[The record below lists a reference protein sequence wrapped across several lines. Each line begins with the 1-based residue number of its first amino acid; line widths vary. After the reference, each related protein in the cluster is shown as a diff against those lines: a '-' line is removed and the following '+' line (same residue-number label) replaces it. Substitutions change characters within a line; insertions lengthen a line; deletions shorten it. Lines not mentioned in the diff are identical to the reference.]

1 MPKTKTKAASANI
14 YAVLGSD
21 ESEVKRVAA
30 ELASNLTPP
39 GAGDFGLEIID
50 GAADN
55 ADQAAARVRSAI
67 EAVQTLPFFGD
78 TKVVWLKNVNFLG
91 DDQKARSATVQSAL
105 EELSELVD
113 SGFGPGI
120 TLLISAIDV
129 DKRRSFYKTLLK
141 RAEVQVF
148 DRLDSGRSGWEE
160 EALEIVQQRAKKRK
174 LQFDG
179 DALDLF
185 VLLTGGDTRQIDN
198 ELEKID
204 TFLDKDRGVNAEL
217 VRELVPLSRA
227 GVIFEL
233 GNALAA
239 RDLQLS
245 LKLVRRLLDQGESAI
260 GILLVAI
267 VPTIRNLLLAKDLM
281 ERHHLPRP
289 HSPFQF
295 ISAINR
301 LPGEA
306 TDHLPRKKD
315 GSVNAYGLGI
325 AAQQAG
331 RFETAQL
338 IEAMRACLAANIQ
351 LVTTQLDHE
360 LILTEVVVKLL
371 GRVTGSCVGA
381 DLPMSL
387 GSAILRPDA
396 SALQITCFFHLSSRD
411 RTNVGN
417 VPADT
422 GKGLYVAMIIINQE
436 CKMNQRGNQSPR
448 KTPGCHQCRESLRT
462 MHGRP
467 PGTTLKRNHAQP
479 KMIDCIA

>member
-1 MPKTKTKAASANI
+1 MPKVKTKAASPNT

-21 ESEVKRVAA
+21 EAEIKRVAS
-30 ELASNLTPP
+30 ELASNLTPA
-39 GAGDFGLEIID
+39 GAGDFGLEVID
-50 GAADN
+50 GAADSV
-55 ADQAAARVRSAI
+55 DQAEGRVRSAI
-67 EAVQTLPFFGD
+67 EALQTLPFFGS

-91 DDQKARSATVQSAL
+91 DDQKARSAAVQSAL
-105 EELSELVD
+105 EELSQLVD
-113 SGFGPGI
+113 SGFAPGI
-120 TLLISAIDV
+120 MLLISATDL

-148 DRLDSGRSGWEE
+148 DRLDSSRGGWEE
-160 EALEIVQQRAKKRK
+160 EALEMVQQRAKKRK
-174 LQFDG
+174 LQFDD
-179 DALDLF
+179 DALELF

-204 TFLDKDRGVNAEL
+204 TFLGQDREVHPDL
-217 VRELVPLSRA
+217 VRDLVPLSRA

-233 GNALAA
+233 SNALAT

-267 VPTIRNLLLAKDLM
+267 VPTVRNLLLAKDLM
-281 ERHHLPRP
+281 ERYRLPRP

-301 LPGEA
+301 LPTEA

-315 GSVNAYGLGI
+315 GSLNAYALGI

-331 RFETAQL
+331 RFETTRL
-338 IEAMRACLAANIQ
+338 IHAMQACLEANVQ

-371 GRVTGSCVGA
+371 QQ
-381 DLPMSL
+381 P
-387 GSAILRPDA
+387 
-396 SALQITCFFHLSSRD
+396 SS
-411 RTNVGN
+411 
-417 VPADT
+417 
-422 GKGLYVAMIIINQE
+422 
-436 CKMNQRGNQSPR
+436 
-448 KTPGCHQCRESLRT
+448 
-462 MHGRP
+462 
-467 PGTTLKRNHAQP
+467 
-479 KMIDCIA
+479 

>member
-1 MPKTKTKAASANI
+1 MPKAKTIAASATVH
-14 YAVLGSD
+14 AVLGSD
-21 ESEVKRVAA
+21 EAEVKRVAA

-39 GAGDFGLEIID
+39 GAGDFGLEVID

-67 EAVQTLPFFGD
+67 EALQTLPFFGSA
-78 TKVVWLKNVNFLG
+78 KVVWLKNVNFLS
-91 DDQKARSATVQSAL
+91 DDQKARSAAVQSAL
-105 EELSELVD
+105 EELSELID
-113 SGFGPGI
+113 SGFAPGI
-120 TLLISAIDV
+120 TLLLSATDV

-141 RAEVQVF
+141 RTEVQVF

-160 EALEIVQQRAKKRK
+160 EALEMVQQRGKKRK
-174 LQFDG
+174 LQFDE

-204 TFLDKDRGVNAEL
+204 TFLGKDRVVNAEI
-217 VRELVPLSRA
+217 VRDLVPLSRA

-233 GNALAA
+233 SNALAA

-281 ERHHLPRP
+281 ERYRLSRP

-301 LPGEA
+301 LPAEA

-315 GSVNAYGLGI
+315 GSVNAYALGI
-325 AAQQAG
+325 AAPQAG
-331 RFETAQL
+331 RFETTQL
-338 IEAMRACLAANIQ
+338 IQAMRACLDANVQ

-360 LILTEVVVKLL
+360 LILTEVVIKLL
-371 GRVTGSCVGA
+371 GK
-381 DLPMSL
+381 
-387 GSAILRPDA
+387 
-396 SALQITCFFHLSSRD
+396 
-411 RTNVGN
+411 NV
-417 VPADT
+417 
-422 GKGLYVAMIIINQE
+422 
-436 CKMNQRGNQSPR
+436 
-448 KTPGCHQCRESLRT
+448 
-462 MHGRP
+462 
-467 PGTTLKRNHAQP
+467 
-479 KMIDCIA
+479 

>member
-1 MPKTKTKAASANI
+1 MPKAKTKAESANI

-21 ESEVKRVAA
+21 EVEIKRVSA
-30 ELASNLTPP
+30 ELASDLTPP
-39 GAGDFGLEIID
+39 GAGDFGLEVID

-55 ADQAAARVRSAI
+55 VDQAEARVRSAI
-67 EAVQTLPFFGD
+67 EALQTLPFFGS

-91 DDQKARSATVQSAL
+91 DDQKARSAAVQSAL
-105 EELSELVD
+105 EELSELVGI
-113 SGFGPGI
+113 GFGPGV
-120 TLLISAIDV
+120 TLLISATDL

-174 LQFDG
+174 LQFDDG
-179 DALDLF
+179 ALDLF

-204 TFLDKDRGVNAEL
+204 TFLGNDRGVNAEL
-217 VRELVPLSRA
+217 VRDLVPLSRA

-245 LKLVRRLLDQGESAI
+245 LKLVRRLLDQGEKAI
-260 GILLVAI
+260 GILLVTI

-281 ERHHLPRP
+281 ERYRLPRP

-301 LPGEA
+301 LPTEA

-315 GSVNAYGLGI
+315 GSIKAYVLGI
-325 AAQQAG
+325 VAQQAG
-331 RFETAQL
+331 RFETTQL
-338 IEAMRACLAANIQ
+338 MQAMRACLEANVQ

-371 GRVTGSCVGA
+371 QQ
-381 DLPMSL
+381 P
-387 GSAILRPDA
+387 
-396 SALQITCFFHLSSRD
+396 SS
-411 RTNVGN
+411 
-417 VPADT
+417 
-422 GKGLYVAMIIINQE
+422 
-436 CKMNQRGNQSPR
+436 
-448 KTPGCHQCRESLRT
+448 
-462 MHGRP
+462 
-467 PGTTLKRNHAQP
+467 
-479 KMIDCIA
+479 

>member
-1 MPKTKTKAASANI
+1 MPKEKAKAASAKI

-39 GAGDFGLEIID
+39 SAGDFGLEVID

-55 ADQAAARVRSAI
+55 ADQAEAGVRSGI
-67 EAVQTLPFFGD
+67 EALQTLPFFGNA
-78 TKVVWLKNVNFLG
+78 KVVWLKNVNFLG
-91 DDQKARSATVQSAL
+91 DDQKARSAAVQSAL

-113 SGFGPGI
+113 SGFGPGV
-120 TLLISAIDV
+120 TFLISATDV

-141 RAEVQVF
+141 RAEAQVF
-148 DRLDSGRSGWEE
+148 DRLDSSRGGWEE
-160 EALEIVQQRAKKRK
+160 EALEMVQQRAKKRK
-174 LQFDG
+174 LQFDQ
-179 DALDLF
+179 DALNLF

-204 TFLDKDRGVNAEL
+204 TYCSAGLEPVGPAGVSPAPPRVAGRMSAGPTARMALPQVTAEL

-227 GVIFEL
+227 GVIVEL

-281 ERHHLPRP
+281 ERYRLSRP

-301 LPGEA
+301 LPSEA

-315 GSVNAYGLGI
+315 GSVNAYALGI

-331 RFETAQL
+331 RFATTQL
-338 IEAMRACLAANIQ
+338 IEGMRACLAANIQ

-360 LILTEVVVKLL
+360 LILTEVIVKLL
-371 GRVTGSCVGA
+371 GR
-381 DLPMSL
+381 
-387 GSAILRPDA
+387 
-396 SALQITCFFHLSSRD
+396 
-411 RTNVGN
+411 
-417 VPADT
+417 
-422 GKGLYVAMIIINQE
+422 
-436 CKMNQRGNQSPR
+436 
-448 KTPGCHQCRESLRT
+448 
-462 MHGRP
+462 
-467 PGTTLKRNHAQP
+467 
-479 KMIDCIA
+479 

>member
-1 MPKTKTKAASANI
+1 MRERRNLVMNSTPCDEIAMPPAKTKAASANTH
-14 YAVLGSD
+14 AVLGSD
-21 ESEVKRVAA
+21 EAEVKRVAA
-30 ELASNLTPP
+30 ELVSNLTPP

-55 ADQAAARVRSAI
+55 ADQAEARVRSAI
-67 EAVQTLPFFGD
+67 EALQTLPFFGN
-78 TKVVWLKNVNFLG
+78 TKVVWLKNVNFVG
-91 DDQKARSATVQSAL
+91 DDQKARSAAVQSAL
-105 EELSELVD
+105 EELSE
-113 SGFGPGI
+113 SIEGGFGPGI
-120 TLLISAIDV
+120 TLLISATDV

-148 DRLDSGRSGWEE
+148 DRLDSSRGGWEE
-160 EALEIVQQRAKKRK
+160 EALEMVQLRAKKRK
-174 LQFDG
+174 LQFDE

-204 TFLDKDRGVNAEL
+204 TFLGKDRGVNAEL

-281 ERHHLPRP
+281 ERYRMPRP

-301 LPGEA
+301 LPTEA

-315 GSVNAYGLGI
+315 GSINAYALGI
-325 AAQQAG
+325 AAQHAG
-331 RFETAQL
+331 RFETDQL
-338 IEAMRACLAANIQ
+338 IEAMKACLAANIQ
-351 LVTTQLDHE
+351 VVTTQLDHE

-371 GRVTGSCVGA
+371 G
-381 DLPMSL
+381 
-387 GSAILRPDA
+387 
-396 SALQITCFFHLSSRD
+396 
-411 RTNVGN
+411 
-417 VPADT
+417 
-422 GKGLYVAMIIINQE
+422 
-436 CKMNQRGNQSPR
+436 
-448 KTPGCHQCRESLRT
+448 ES
-462 MHGRP
+462 
-467 PGTTLKRNHAQP
+467 
-479 KMIDCIA
+479 